1 MLHELHSVREALAW
15 LAQRRVVSLTTDS
28 RQVSD
33 GDAFIAWP
41 GATTDARRY
50 VADALAAGA
59 AACIVE
65 ADGVLAFALPD
76 DDRVAAMRELKAATG
91 PLASGFLGEP
101 SGQLDVVATTGT
113 NGKTSTAWWT
123 AQALT
128 LLGKRSGVIGTLGIG
143 EPPLGN
149 DPGTIAF
156 TGLTTPDPVT
166 LHAAFKGFVEAGF
179 AGCAIEASSIGIV
192 QHRLTGTHIAVAL
205 FTNFTQDHLDFHGT
219 MDAYWQAKAQ
229 LFAWPGLRHAV
240 VNIDD
245 PAGAE
250 LARRMHGG
258 PVELWTCSAR
268 QDARL
273 YAHDIAYVDGG
284 LAFDVYEGEAQAN
297 VRTGL
302 IGDYN
307 VSNLLA
313 VIGGLRA
320 LGIPLADAADACG
333 ALTPVPGRMQ
343 RVPIDAEYDDE
354 VSRYADLPEVVVDYA
369 HTPDALEKALLA
381 LQPLARARQGEL
393 WCVFGCGGN
402 RDATKRP
409 LMGGLAQRLA
419 DRVVV
424 TSDNPRHESPSQIL
438 EQIVA
443 GMTGTNKP
451 MIIED
456 RRAAIGQA
464 VRFADANDVILIA
477 GKGHED
483 YQDVAGVKHPFSDVV
498 EAQAMLARKTGV
510 RRIRP

>member
-1 MLHELHSVREALAW
+1 MSLQLNSVDEALHW
-15 LAQRRVVSLTTDS
+15 LAARRVVSLTTDS
-28 RQVSD
+28 RQVAS

-41 GATTDARRY
+41 GSTTDARRY
-50 VADALAAGA
+50 VGAALASGA

-65 ADGVLAFALPD
+65 SEGAQAFGLGG
-76 DDRVAAMRELKAATG
+76 DDRIAALRGLKAATG
-91 PLASGFLGEP
+91 PIASGFLGTP
-101 SGQLDVVATTGT
+101 SECLHVVATTGT

-128 LLGKRSGVIGTLGIG
+128 ELGRRCGVIGTLGIG
-143 EPPLGN
+143 EPPLGD
-149 DPGTIAF
+149 DPGTITH

-179 AGCAIEASSIGIV
+179 GACAIEASSIGIV
-192 QHRLTGTHIAVAL
+192 EHRLTGTRIEVAL
-205 FTNFTQDHLDFHGT
+205 FTNFTQDHLDYHGT
-219 MDAYWQAKAQ
+219 MEAYWQAKAQ

-240 VNIDD
+240 INIDD
-245 PAGAE
+245 PTGAE
-250 LARRMHGG
+250 LARRMAGG
-258 PVELWTCSAR
+258 PVEVWTYSAQ

-273 YAHDIAYVDGG
+273 YAHDVKYADGG
-284 LAFDVYEGEAQAN
+284 LAFELWEGATQAV

-307 VSNLLA
+307 VSNVLA

-320 LGIPLADAADACG
+320 LGVALADAAEVCAR
-333 ALTPVPGRMQ
+333 LLPVPGRMQ
-343 RVPIDAEYDDE
+343 RVAANDE
-354 VSRYADLPEVVVDYA
+354 QPEVVVDYA
-369 HTPDALEKALLA
+369 HTPDALEKSLLA
-381 LQPLARARQGEL
+381 LRPLARSRGGEL

-402 RDATKRP
+402 RDTTKRP
-409 LMGGLAQRLA
+409 LMGALAQRLA

-424 TSDNPRHESPSQIL
+424 TSDNPRHEAPAQIL

-443 GMTGTNKP
+443 GMTGTLKP
-451 MIIED
+451 MVIED
-456 RRAAIGQA
+456 RRVAIGQA

-498 EAQAMLARKTGV
+498 EARAMLARKTGP
-510 RRIRP
+510 RRVPS